1 METGAAMEQEQHT
14 LDLPRFGGPCTFVTS
29 DVIEFPWGLPGFPTL
44 HRWLPLNLE
53 SHPSFVWLQSL
64 DDVAVAVPAIDPW
77 MVFEN
82 YDPKL
87 PAYAFTSLEIR
98 EASDFTTLCVVVV
111 TPNAEEMT
119 INLMAPILVN
129 LRTKKARQIVVDG
142 SAYTAREP
150 MPRKMPA
157 SSKTA

>member
-1 METGAAMEQEQHT
+1 MKTGAAMEQEQHT
-14 LDLPRFGGPCTFVTS
+14 LELPRFGGPCTFAAS

-64 DDVAVAVPAIDPW
+64 DDLGVAVPAIDPW

-98 EASDFTTLCVVVV
+98 EATDFTTLCVVVV

-119 INLMAPILVN
+119 INLMAPILIN

-142 SAYTAREP
+142 SAYSAREA
-150 MPRKMPA
+150 MPRKLPA